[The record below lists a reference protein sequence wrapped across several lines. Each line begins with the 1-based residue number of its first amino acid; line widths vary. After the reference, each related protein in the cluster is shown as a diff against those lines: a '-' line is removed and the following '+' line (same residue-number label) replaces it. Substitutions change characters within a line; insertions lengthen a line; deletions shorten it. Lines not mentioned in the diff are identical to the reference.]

1 MLPEAVNTFSQQNSH
16 VYWNPCHGTDSRR
29 PSFAAARARISFG
42 YIRPR
47 VDVLTQDG
55 TVRKL
60 KRIPLGLVRGFD
72 LSQGKLARIL
82 GIGQAQLSR
91 YELGQSE
98 LTLTVL
104 LRLTLYSAK
113 SLDWILWGEAPG
125 QKS

>member
-1 MLPEAVNTFSQQNSH
+1 MTHTRQA
-16 VYWNPCHGTDSRR
+16 HGGKVLIAKVVPDRVAIGRR
-29 PSFAAARARISFG
+29 
-42 YIRPR
+42 IRE
-47 VDVLTQDG
+47 
-55 TVRKL
+55 
-60 KRIPLGLVRGFD
+60 IRGFD

-113 SLDWILWGEAPG
+113 SLDWILLGEATG
-125 QKS
+125 QKN

>member
-1 MLPEAVNTFSQQNSH
+1 MPRDRFQKTFVRRSQGKNQF
-16 VYWNPCHGTDSRR
+16 W
-29 PSFAAARARISFG
+29 

-72 LSQGKLARIL
+72 LNQGKLARIL

-113 SLDWILWGEAPG
+113 SLDWILLGEATG
-125 QKS
+125 QKN